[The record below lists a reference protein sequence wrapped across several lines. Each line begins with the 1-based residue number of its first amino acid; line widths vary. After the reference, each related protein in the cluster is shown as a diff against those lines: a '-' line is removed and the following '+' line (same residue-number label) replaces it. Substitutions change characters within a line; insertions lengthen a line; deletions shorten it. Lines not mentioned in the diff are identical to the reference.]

1 MEILFFIAKIFAA
14 FVGEGFLGMF
24 CLWPI
29 NDQPTSRSQFIIFGV
44 LSVVFLGWLFNWYH
58 LIFSVN

>member
-1 MEILFFIAKIFAA
+1 MAFA
-14 FVGEGFLGMF
+14 GEGFLAMF

-29 NDQPTSRSQFIIFGV
+29 NDQPTSRSQFIIFGI

-58 LIFSVN
+58 FIF